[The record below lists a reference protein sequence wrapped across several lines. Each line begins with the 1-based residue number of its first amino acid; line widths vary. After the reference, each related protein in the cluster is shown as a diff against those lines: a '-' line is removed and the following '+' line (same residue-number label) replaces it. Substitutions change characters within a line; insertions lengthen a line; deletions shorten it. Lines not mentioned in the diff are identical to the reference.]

1 MLFSVEFPTNDI
13 IQYQY
18 VYNNQT
24 LLFKAPV
31 IVDGNKV
38 TIKISEFSTFYR
50 DVDIYMFQDFNNSLL
65 HMYMPTYAFVNYF
78 ANMDLAALVTEG
90 KIDLT
95 DSAAVEKIFTDM
107 DARVESINLSIVL
120 KTLK

>member
-1 MLFSVEFPTNDI
+1 
-13 IQYQY
+13 
-18 VYNNQT
+18 
-24 LLFKAPV
+24 
-31 IVDGNKV
+31 
-38 TIKISEFSTFYR
+38 
-50 DVDIYMFQDFNNSLL
+50 MFQDFNNSLL